1 MKIKVYFN
9 NGNAVVLE
17 AEKTVL
23 LMMPETE
30 SSVIKL
36 LNKGYTVIN
45 WSEVSWIRKYEKPE
59 D

>member
-17 AEKTVL
+17 ANKTVL

-30 SSVIKL
+30 SSIIKL

-45 WSEVSWIRKYEKPE
+45 WSEVSWVRKYEEAE

>member
-45 WSEVSWIRKYEKPE
+45 WSEVSWIRKYKEPE
-59 D
+59 E

>member
-45 WSEVSWIRKYEKPE
+45 WSEVSWIRKHEEPE
-59 D
+59 E

>member
-17 AEKTVL
+17 ANKTVL

-30 SSVIKL
+30 NSIIKL

-45 WSEVSWIRKYEKPE
+45 WSEVSWVRKYEEAE

>member
-9 NGNAVVLE
+9 NGNAVVLDTD
-17 AEKTVL
+17 KTVL
-23 LMMPETE
+23 VMIPQNE
-30 SSVIKL
+30 STILEL
-36 LNKGYTVIN
+36 LDKGYTVIN